1 MHEGVDRSGRSLRW
15 AGPIG
20 SFALT
25 IPAAL
30 MGQKSKEQE
39 QEEVNGGRTHP
50 HLSFFMKL
58 KQDGNPTKSLHTESR
73 NFLKIQEKIG
83 AIDSAVPG
91 GIPYKSKASPRR
103 ARDGFLSPSSQR
115 KERTCLHA

>member
-15 AGPIG
+15 AGPFG
-20 SFALT
+20 SVCPDHSCS
-25 IPAAL
+25 I
-30 MGQKSKEQE
+30 
-39 QEEVNGGRTHP
+39 NGSEKQRTGTGRGERGKNVPT
-50 HLSFFMKL
+50 LELLLKL
-58 KQDGNPTKSLHTESR
+58 KQDGNPRKSLHTESR

-115 KERTCLHA
+115 KEHICLHA